1 VGGFF
6 PRELVFFIHTVVV
19 TAGRRDLLYVVATTG
34 KRGLFLE
41 EGLYIVVASG
51 KSDYK
56 RVY

>member
-19 TAGRRDLLYVVATTG
+19 TAGRRDLLYCSCNYW
-34 KRGLFLE
+34 K
-41 EGLYIVVASG
+41 EGLVLGGGIAVVASG

>member
-1 VGGFF
+1 M
-6 PRELVFFIHTVVV
+6 FFIHTVVV